1 MGILQA
7 RSWGVCSMNEFRK
20 FLSLKPFDTFEE
32 WNPDPEIAV
41 SYYYKP
47 CSAFATDV
55 CLFRMSPV
63 GCMVIS
69 IISSST
75 YVAFLESAIQLI
87 FSQTGLQC
95 ESLIPLSGGLRFAAG
110 YTVSSCSF
118 FRVFLVSSSPVR
130 WPEPSSAMPF
140 VSYEEIGSIPLR
152 SPVSLLHF
160 YQVAL

>member
-41 SYYYKP
+41 SYHYNP
-47 CSAFATDV
+47 CLVFATDV

-63 GCMVIS
+63 GCMVIL
-69 IISSST
+69 IILSST
-75 YVAFLESAIQLI
+75 YVAFMESAIQLI

-110 YTVSSCSF
+110 YTVSSLL
-118 FRVFLVSSSPVR
+118 RVVLVSSL
-130 WPEPSSAMPF
+130 PF
-140 VSYEEIGSIPLR
+140 R
-152 SPVSLLHF
+152 
-160 YQVAL
+160 